1 MLFLDEATVL
11 ARLDHDGCRAAVR
24 EAMVALSAGQTRQMP
39 RTIIPIG
46 EGRLFGQM
54 PGALLSRGYFGAKLV
69 SVFEAPDRPGR
80 SAHRGV
86 VVLFDAAS
94 GAAVCVA
101 DAGAVTQIRTAAGTA
116 VATDALAVP
125 EAERLT
131 VMGHGHQAGAHI
143 EAIARIR
150 PLKRVTVWGRSHDRA
165 RIFAET
171 MASRT
176 GLAVVAV
183 ADGREAVAEAQIVC
197 TVTAAAA
204 PILFAEWLAPGT
216 HVNLVGASVASALE
230 AEPAL
235 VAASRY
241 FVESRESAESGASE
255 YIQARRA
262 GLATDAN
269 IRGEIGEVLAGTRP
283 GRTDPVEITVYKSIG
298 HPVQDL
304 AAAAYLYEQGR

>member
-1 MLFLDEATVL
+1 MLFLDEETVL

-24 EAMVALSAGQTRQMP
+24 AAMIALSAGQTRQLP

-69 SVFEAPDRPGR
+69 SVFETPDRPGR

-86 VVLFDAAS
+86 VVLFDAAT

-125 EAERLT
+125 DAERLT
-131 VMGHGHQAGAHI
+131 VMGHGHQASAHI

-165 RIFAET
+165 RVFAET
-171 MASRT
+171 TAART
-176 GLAVVAV
+176 GLDVVAV

-197 TVTAAAA
+197 TVTAAAT
-204 PILFAEWLAPGT
+204 PILFADWLAAGT

-230 AEPAL
+230 ADPAL
-235 VAASRY
+235 VTAGRY
-241 FVESRESAESGASE
+241 FVESRESAENGASE
-255 YIQARRA
+255 YIQAKRA
-262 GLATDAN
+262 GLAGEHQ
-269 IRGEIGEVLAGTRP
+269 IRGEIGEVLAGTRL
-283 GRTDPVEITVYKSIG
+283 GRTDPTEVTVYKSIG